1 MNETA
6 PTSYILGHSASEIR
20 RLVLQAGI
28 LKPITERL
36 LREAGIAPGMRVLD
50 VGCGAGDVAMLAC
63 EMVGPSGSVVG
74 IDRSADAIAVAQ
86 QRALAAGYS
95 QAVFQA
101 DAIEDFVDEAGF
113 DLVVGRYV
121 LVHQT
126 DAVAFVRRAAELAR
140 PGGVVAFHEVSH
152 RHPFASLPVVP
163 LWEQVG
169 DWLFALFHTVA
180 PHHDAADKL
189 FSIYREA
196 GLPPPSLF
204 SETPV
209 GGGPDAPHHAWIAE
223 TIRSLLPRLVQLGL
237 TTKAIADVDTLEAR
251 LREATMAAQ
260 SQIIAHAQVC
270 AWVRRA
276 GQD

>member
-1 MNETA
+1 MNETT

-20 RLVLQAGI
+20 RLMLQAEV
-28 LKPITERL
+28 LRPITARL
-36 LREAGIAPGMRVLD
+36 LREAGIGRDMRILD
-50 VGCGAGDVAMLAC
+50 IGCGAGDVAMLASD
-63 EMVGPSGSVVG
+63 MVGPGGSVVG
-74 IDRSADAIAVAQ
+74 IDRSADAVAVAR
-86 QRALAAGYS
+86 QRASAAGYTR
-95 QAVFQA
+95 AVFHA
-101 DAIEDFVDEAGF
+101 DAIEDFVDESGF
-113 DLVVGRYV
+113 DLVIGRYV

-126 DAVAFVRRAAELAR
+126 DPVAVVRRAGELVR

-169 DWLFALFHTVA
+169 DWLFTLFHMVA

-189 FSIYREA
+189 FSIYSGA

-209 GGGPDAPHHAWIAE
+209 AGGPDAPHHAWIAE

-237 TTKAIADVDTLEAR
+237 ASEATVDIDTLEAR
-251 LREATMAAQ
+251 LREATVAAQ

-270 AWVRRA
+270 AWARR
-276 GQD
+276 GG

>member
-1 MNETA
+1 MNETTPA
-6 PTSYILGHSASEIR
+6 SYILGHSASEIR
-20 RLVLQAGI
+20 RLMLQGEI
-28 LKPITERL
+28 LKPITGRL

-63 EMVGPSGSVVG
+63 EMVGPDGSVVG
-74 IDRSADAIAVAQ
+74 IDRSAEAIVVAQ
-86 QRALAAGYS
+86 QRAAGYP
-95 QAVFQA
+95 QAVFKA
-101 DAIEDFVDEAGF
+101 AAIEDFVDDTGF
-113 DLVVGRYV
+113 DLVIGRYV

-126 DAVAFVRRAAELAR
+126 NAVALVRRAVELVR

-169 DWLFALFHTVA
+169 DWLFTLFHMVA

-189 FSIYREA
+189 FSIYTGA
-196 GLPPPSLF
+196 GLPEPSLF

-209 GGGPDAPHHAWIAE
+209 AGGPDAPHHAWIAE

-237 TTKAIADVDTLEAR
+237 TTEAIVDIDTLEAR
-251 LREATMAAQ
+251 LREATVAAQ

-270 AWVRRA
+270 AWARRA
-276 GQD
+276 G

>member
-1 MNETA
+1 MNETI

-20 RLVLQAGI
+20 RLMLQAEV
-28 LKPITERL
+28 LRPITARL
-36 LREAGIAPGMRVLD
+36 LRDAGIGRDMRILD
-50 VGCGAGDVAMLAC
+50 IGCGVGDVAMLASD
-63 EMVGPSGSVVG
+63 MVGPGGSVVG
-74 IDRSADAIAVAQ
+74 IDRSADAVAVAR
-86 QRALAAGYS
+86 QRASAAGYTR
-95 QAVFQA
+95 AVFHA
-101 DAIEDFVDEAGF
+101 DAIEDFVDESGF

-126 DAVAFVRRAAELAR
+126 DPVAVVRRAKELVR

-169 DWLFALFHTVA
+169 DWLFTLFHMVA

-189 FSIYREA
+189 FSIYSGA

-209 GGGPDAPHHAWIAE
+209 AGGPDAPHHAWIAE
-223 TIRSLLPRLVQLGL
+223 TIRSLLPTLVQLGL
-237 TTKAIADVDTLEAR
+237 ASEATVDIDTLEAR
-251 LREATMAAQ
+251 LREATVAAQ

-270 AWVRRA
+270 AWARR
-276 GQD
+276 GG